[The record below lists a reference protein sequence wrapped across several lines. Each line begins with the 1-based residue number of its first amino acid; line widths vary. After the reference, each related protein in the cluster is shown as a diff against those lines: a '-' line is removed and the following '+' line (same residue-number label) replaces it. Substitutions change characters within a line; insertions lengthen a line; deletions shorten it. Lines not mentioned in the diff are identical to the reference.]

1 MTYKFEKGEKVYSTR
16 QKAIRTVIS
25 VDSQAIGYVTIED
38 DKGNRYLVAVDT
50 LQPTNNGKTF
60 AEDLEMQG

>member
-16 QKAIRTVIS
+16 QKAIRTVTS
-25 VDSQAIGYVTIED
+25 VDSQAIGWVTIQDE
-38 DKGNRYLVAVDT
+38 KGNKYLVHIST
-50 LQPTNNGKTF
+50 LQPTNNGKTV